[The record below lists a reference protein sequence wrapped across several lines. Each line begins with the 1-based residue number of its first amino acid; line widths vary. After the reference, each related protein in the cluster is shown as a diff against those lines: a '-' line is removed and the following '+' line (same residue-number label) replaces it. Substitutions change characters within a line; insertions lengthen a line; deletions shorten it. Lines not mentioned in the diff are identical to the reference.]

1 MIVLRAALMQF
12 NDQSD
17 QHFLLWHLSTFLLV
31 PLPGKEKGFGWF
43 LACCS
48 PMAGIAI
55 ARTLTREKV
64 VVTNHGPLQAIL
76 RPYNLLFYQHNQCW
90 FTLYLQYG
98 IEGTDMQDW
107 CLSCCCG
114 ACSEFQV
121 KTHSLSCVN
130 VRRCLR
136 RFSRLLLR

>member
-1 MIVLRAALMQF
+1 MIVLRADLLQF

-64 VVTNHGPLQAIL
+64 GGGDQSWSPASYTALLQ
-76 RPYNLLFYQHNQCW
+76 PYLVIPNADE
-90 FTLYLQYG
+90 
-98 IEGTDMQDW
+98 IEKW
-107 CLSCCCG
+107 C
-114 ACSEFQV
+114 E
-121 KTHSLSCVN
+121 
-130 VRRCLR
+130 
-136 RFSRLLLR
+136 

>member
-1 MIVLRAALMQF
+1 MIVLRTDLLQF

-76 RPYNLLFYQHNQCW
+76 QPYNIQLVVLSTRSVLVYSTNSI
-90 FTLYLQYG
+90 FT
-98 IEGTDMQDW
+98 
-107 CLSCCCG
+107 
-114 ACSEFQV
+114 
-121 KTHSLSCVN
+121 
-130 VRRCLR
+130 VRH
-136 RFSRLLLR
+136 

>member
-1 MIVLRAALMQF
+1 MLLIWRDAPSRLMIVLREALLQF

-48 PMAGIAI
+48 PMAGVAI

-64 VVTNHGPLQAIL
+64 GGGGDQSRSPASYIETI
-76 RPYNLLFYQHNQCW
+76 
-90 FTLYLQYG
+90 LQYG

-121 KTHSLSCVN
+121 KPHPFSCKCTEVIEEI
-130 VRRCLR
+130 
-136 RFSRLLLR
+136 F

>member
-1 MIVLRAALMQF
+1 MLLIWRDAQSRLMIVLRAALLQF

-55 ARTLTREKV
+55 SRTLTREKV
-64 VVTNHGPLQAIL
+64 GGGDQSRSPATYPISRPFYSTASRAQTCRTGASAAAAGPAPSFRWNPIPL
-76 RPYNLLFYQHNQCW
+76 P
-90 FTLYLQYG
+90 
-98 IEGTDMQDW
+98 
-107 CLSCCCG
+107 
-114 ACSEFQV
+114 
-121 KTHSLSCVN
+121 VN
-130 VRRCLR
+130 VRK
-136 RFSRLLLR
+136 

>member
-1 MIVLRAALMQF
+1 MIVLRAALLQF

-64 VVTNHGPLQAIL
+64 GGGDQSWSHTSYMATIQLVVLSTQSVLVYSTNSI
-76 RPYNLLFYQHNQCW
+76 
-90 FTLYLQYG
+90 FT
-98 IEGTDMQDW
+98 
-107 CLSCCCG
+107 
-114 ACSEFQV
+114 
-121 KTHSLSCVN
+121 
-130 VRRCLR
+130 VRH
-136 RFSRLLLR
+136 

>member
-1 MIVLRAALMQF
+1 MIVLRTDLLQF

-64 VVTNHGPLQAIL
+64 GGGDQSWSPASYTATIQHTTCCSINTISAGLLYKLYIYSTALRARTCRTGASAAAAGPAPSF
-76 RPYNLLFYQHNQCW
+76 R
-90 FTLYLQYG
+90 
-98 IEGTDMQDW
+98 
-107 CLSCCCG
+107 
-114 ACSEFQV
+114 
-121 KTHSLSCVN
+121 
-130 VRRCLR
+130 
-136 RFSRLLLR
+136 

>member
-1 MIVLRAALMQF
+1 MLLIWRDAQSRLMIVLRAALLQF

-64 VVTNHGPLQAIL
+64 GGGDQSRSPATYPISRPFYSTALRAQTCRTGASAAAAGPAPNFRWNPI
-76 RPYNLLFYQHNQCW
+76 RSSSCKC
-90 FTLYLQYG
+90 TEV
-98 IEGTDMQDW
+98 IE
-107 CLSCCCG
+107 
-114 ACSEFQV
+114 EIF
-121 KTHSLSCVN
+121 
-130 VRRCLR
+130 
-136 RFSRLLLR
+136 

>member
-1 MIVLRAALMQF
+1 MIVLRTDLLQF

-17 QHFLLWHLSTFLLV
+17 QHFLLWHLSIFLLV

-64 VVTNHGPLQAIL
+64 GGHIYCDHTTCCSNNTISAGLLYKLYIYSTALRARTCRTGALAAAAGPAPSF
-76 RPYNLLFYQHNQCW
+76 R
-90 FTLYLQYG
+90 
-98 IEGTDMQDW
+98 
-107 CLSCCCG
+107 
-114 ACSEFQV
+114 
-121 KTHSLSCVN
+121 
-130 VRRCLR
+130 
-136 RFSRLLLR
+136 

>member
-1 MIVLRAALMQF
+1 MINRTSIFCSGIYLHFYSCLCQEKRRGSVGSWLAARPWRGLP
-12 NDQSD
+12 
-17 QHFLLWHLSTFLLV
+17 LLEPSQ
-31 PLPGKEKGFGWF
+31 EKRW
-43 LACCS
+43 
-48 PMAGIAI
+48 
-55 ARTLTREKV
+55 V
-64 VVTNHGPLQAIL
+64 VVTNHGPIQAIW